1 MRWGMIA
8 SGGPK
13 EEARWAFGRE
23 CLMERLRHATR
34 VEELRDIWRDHL
46 RVRSMG
52 DDATTPHIVPAELR
66 ATFQRKSRHPLTSL
80 SKIGEAFLRFPPA
93 IFRRRGR

>member
-1 MRWGMIA
+1 
-8 SGGPK
+8 
-13 EEARWAFGRE
+13 
-23 CLMERLRHATR
+23 MERPRHATG

-52 DDATTPHIVPAELR
+52 DDATTPHVMPE
-66 ATFQRKSRHPLTSL
+66 RKSRHPLTSL
-80 SKIGEAFLRFPPA
+80 SKVGEAFLRFPPA